1 MNEKDFEILKLEN
14 QYCFPIYVLARE
26 IVKAYRPLLDKL
38 DITYPQYLVLLVLWE
53 EDHQMVN
60 QIGEKLH
67 LDSGT
72 LTPLLKRLEQK
83 GLVVRRRK
91 ASDERVVEISL
102 TENAIVF
109 KEKACDVSRELRD
122 KVNLTNED
130 LLHLQK
136 IIKKI
141 QI

>member
-1 MNEKDFEILKLEN
+1 MNNENFELLKLEN

-26 IVKAYRPLLDKL
+26 IVKAYRPLLEKL

-53 EDHQMVN
+53 NDNQTVN

-91 ASDERVVEISL
+91 PSDERSVEISL
-102 TENAIVF
+102 TENAIAF
-109 KEKACDVSRELRD
+109 KEKACGVSKELRG
-122 KVNLTNED
+122 KVD
-130 LLHLQK
+130 LSSDELLLLQK
-136 IIKKI
+136 LIKKI
-141 QI
+141 QL

>member
-1 MNEKDFEILKLEN
+1 MNNANFDVLKLDN

-26 IVKAYRPLLDKL
+26 IIKAYRPLLDKL

-53 EDHQMVN
+53 KDCQTVN
-60 QIGEKLH
+60 EIGVKLH

-83 GLVVRRRK
+83 GLVVRKRK
-91 ASDERVVEISL
+91 SSDERSVEISL
-102 TENAIVF
+102 TDKALNF
-109 KEKACDVSRELRD
+109 KEKACEISIELRQ
-122 KVNLTNED
+122 KVDLTPDD

-136 IIKKI
+136 IVKKI
-141 QI
+141 HL